1 MVVGIGKDGEFYLG
15 SDASPIIEYTDK
27 VVYLEDGNIA
37 VMRLGEELQV
47 VNIQN
52 VKLNPEVQTVD
63 IDLGQ
68 IEKGGFTLC

>member
-1 MVVGIGKDGEFYLG
+1 
-15 SDASPIIEYTDK
+15 
-27 VVYLEDGNIA
+27 
-37 VMRLGEELQV
+37 MRLGEELQV

-68 IEKGGFTLC
+68 IEKGGFPHFMLKEILSSQSAFVTVCVAV